1 MGSPFTADLC
11 ELLGDK
17 LSADDPVGRVVLGWE
32 GNSVGL
38 VDALALRLVGGL
50 HALVLSG
57 EAPALASM
65 YPEGD
70 KAGDLS
76 DLWPAIVRTFES
88 HTAFL
93 LDFIKSPPQTNE
105 VGRSAVLFAGFQ
117 TIVADTGL
125 PLVTLELGASGGA
138 NVFWDHYAYE
148 LGGVSWGRKDAPVKL
163 APDWSGPVPALG
175 DLHVASRAAC
185 DQNPFDMA
193 VEAER
198 LRLRSYIWPDQ
209 LERRHRLEAAI
220 DHLVAAGFKVEAA
233 DAGAWAEEKLA
244 TLTPGH
250 ATVLYHSVFWQYLGD
265 AVKERIRRAIDGAA
279 AQASPEAPF
288 AWLSMELDLEKV
300 CALLRV
306 RLWPSGEERVL
317 AECDPHGK
325 WVSWLDA

>member
-17 LSADDPVGRVVLGWE
+17 LSADNPVGRAVLGWE
-32 GNSVGL
+32 GNTEAF

-57 EAPALASM
+57 DAPELASM

-76 DLWPAIVRTFES
+76 NLWPAIAQTFEA

-117 TIVADTGL
+117 TIACETGL

-163 APDWSGPVPALG
+163 VPDWSGPVPVLG
-175 DLHVASRAAC
+175 GLHVASRAAC
-185 DQNPFDMA
+185 DQNPFDTA
-193 VEAER
+193 VDAER

-244 TLTPGH
+244 MLMPGH
-250 ATVLYHSVFWQYLGD
+250 ATVLYHSVFWQYLDD
-265 AVKERIRRAIDGAA
+265 AVKEQIHRATERAA

-300 CALLRV
+300 RAGLNLQ
-306 RLWPSGEERVL
+306 LWPGGEKRVL
-317 AECDPHGK
+317 ADCDPHGK
-325 WVSWLDA
+325 WIRWLET